1 MSKPVMSSGHPTDA
15 QPGLPTI
22 VFPFEGGKTA
32 RRPVLFGTGPAGGL
46 IEIWDAGE
54 NFHYASGPIGSDERW
69 TVDVFEEIAPGL
81 HQIRARVIAG
91 AASEWSA
98 PRSFRANATDDA
110 PVINLPGESEQVSD
124 VVTFQGTV
132 PRAGGY
138 VDIVDLNDGHHLAQ
152 VRVEPDMTWFTQ
164 LTGLGARVHRVSVN
178 HRLGG
183 VASNWAGVRTFT
195 VVAEA
200 SEGLFDFARLR
211 AFIQNALRKISSI
224 WR

>member
-1 MSKPVMSSGHPTDA
+1 MSSGHSSDA

-22 VFPFEGGKTA
+22 VFPFEDGKTA
-32 RRPVLFGTGPAGGL
+32 RCLVLFGTGPAGGL
-46 IEIWDAGE
+46 IEIWDAGG

-69 TVDVFEEIAPGL
+69 TVEVFEEIAPGP

-91 AASEWSA
+91 AASDWSA
-98 PRSFRANATDDA
+98 IRSFRVNATDDA
-110 PVINLPGESEQVSD
+110 PVIDLPEESEQLRD
-124 VVTFQGTV
+124 VVTFKGTV

-138 VDIVDLNDGHHLAQ
+138 VDIVDLNDGRHLAQ
-152 VRVEPDMTWFTQ
+152 VRVGPDMTWFTQ

-178 HRLGG
+178 HRLDG